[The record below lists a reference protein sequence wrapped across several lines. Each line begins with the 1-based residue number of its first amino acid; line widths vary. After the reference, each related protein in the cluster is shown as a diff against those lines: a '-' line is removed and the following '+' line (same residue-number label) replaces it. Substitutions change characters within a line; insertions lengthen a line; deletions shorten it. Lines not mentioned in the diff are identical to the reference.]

1 MGKTV
6 RDEGRKEGE
15 ARAPSHLERV
25 VGKARE
31 SLLEL
36 VIQFGMEAFQEMLE
50 EDLER
55 LCGPRHARV
64 DDRQAYRHGHEP
76 SRLGVGGRPP
86 EALTTL
92 RRASNCRVSWLL
104 RRCHAPHFRRPTQV
118 DGDAA
123 GRAAA

>member
-6 RDEGRKEGE
+6 RNEGRKEGE

-55 LCGPRHARV
+55 LCGPRHSRA
-64 DDRQAYRHGHEP
+64 DDRQASRHA
-76 SRLGVGGRPP
+76 STTAAWNRSATWRPP
-86 EALTTL
+86 GKA
-92 RRASNCRVSWLL
+92 
-104 RRCHAPHFRRPTQV
+104 
-118 DGDAA
+118 
-123 GRAAA
+123 